1 MDKKTSFPAYMAS
14 VVSRLEGERRHGTA
28 HVYRS
33 VLRRVTDF
41 EGGDDTLDFNGLTPL
56 WLRAFQDYLLGR
68 QLRWN
73 TVSTYMRM
81 LRAVYSRAVDDGL
94 APWRPRLFRGVYTG
108 TKVTVKRALDEE
120 TFRRMSTEAE
130 EAAEVPRSSEHPG
143 GSKASEG
150 SELPDAPK
158 VPKPLERARLLF
170 LLLFMLRGIPFVDI
184 AYMRRCDLRGN
195 ILTYRRRKTGAW
207 LTVRVE
213 PEAMDIIGRLRSR
226 DDTSPYLFP
235 FISRPG
241 QDEYRQY
248 CNALRGFN
256 RRLKELALRMG
267 IEALS
272 SYSARHSWATIA
284 NYRDYRPELISNAMG
299 HSSVRVTETYFRK
312 HTDERI
318 DEMNRGIISYVF
330 TV

>member
-1 MDKKTSFPAYMAS
+1 MDNQTNFLAYMAS

-33 VLRRVTDF
+33 ALKRIMEF
-41 EGGDDTLDFNGLTPL
+41 ECRDTLEFHELTPL
-56 WLRAFQDYLLGR
+56 WLRAFQEYLLGR

-81 LRAVYSRAVDDGL
+81 LRAVYFRAVDDGL
-94 APWRPRLFRGVYTG
+94 APWQPRLFRGEYTG
-108 TKVTVKRALDEE
+108 TKVTVKRAVDEMA
-120 TFRRMSTEAE
+120 FRKLKAPVE
-130 EAAEVPRSSEHPG
+130 PSE
-143 GSKASEG
+143 
-150 SELPDAPK
+150 
-158 VPKPLERARLLF
+158 PLERARLLF

-184 AYMRRCDLRGN
+184 AYMRRCDLRDGT
-195 ILTYRRRKTGAW
+195 LTYRRRKTGTW

-226 DDTSPYLFP
+226 DEGSPYLFP
-235 FISRPG
+235 FISCPG
-241 QDEYRQY
+241 HGEYRQY
-248 CNALRGFN
+248 SNALRDFN
-256 RRLKELALRMG
+256 RRLKELSLYTG
-267 IEALS
+267 VEGLS

-284 NYRDYRPELISNAMG
+284 NYRNYQPELISNAMG
-299 HSSVRVTETYFRK
+299 HSSVKVTETYFKK

-330 TV
+330 AV